1 VSREKTSKAKEKRK
15 PVGWE
20 KRGKKATGMVPEH
33 KDEQLIAKRMGK
45 WEGEY
50 FRFIQ
55 EGLDPANN
63 PAELMKDW
71 QSPVTNVLNAEQ

>member
-1 VSREKTSKAKEKRK
+1 
-15 PVGWE
+15 
-20 KRGKKATGMVPEH
+20 MVPEH